1 MPFSSHHIET
11 LFRAVV
17 FNMSEPIIS
26 VSGLRG
32 IVGQQLTPAVVM
44 RYVSAFC
51 TTLPQG
57 KFVVGRD
64 GRTSGSMYS
73 KVAASTLMGHGME
86 VVDADVISTPTLGV
100 LVREIGAVGGL
111 QISAS
116 HNPLAYNGLKLFNH
130 EGRVIP
136 AEAGKKVLIAYQQSQ
151 SQWKEIESIGSYSL
165 AADPHEPHLAL
176 VIKTVDIARI
186 RARGF
191 KVLLDA
197 NHGAGALLGRRLLEE
212 LGCKVKILGESPSG
226 LFAHPPEPTAE
237 NLQGVKSMVADGSFD
252 VGFCQDPDAD
262 RLAVIDESGH
272 YIGEEFTAVL
282 CMMHRLETNP
292 GPVVTNCASSSMT
305 EQIAK
310 KLRVQFRR
318 SPVGEANVVDAM
330 KKSEAVYGGEG
341 SGGPIDPRVGFVRDS
356 FVGMA
361 QILDLMA
368 CRGSKLSAIVSQ
380 LPSLVMIKDK
390 LTIAPENIP
399 TSFNKIE
406 LALKAPAID
415 RQDGLRLDW
424 PDRWIILRASNTEP
438 LVRLI
443 AEAPTQSEAIS
454 LIEATKKAIEI

>member
-1 MPFSSHHIET
+1 
-11 LFRAVV
+11 
-17 FNMSEPIIS
+17 MSEPIIS

-32 IVGQQLTPAVVM
+32 IIGQQLTPAVVM

-64 GRTSGSMYS
+64 GRTSGSMYA

-86 VVDADVISTPTLGV
+86 VVDADVVATPSLGV

-116 HNPLAYNGLKLFNH
+116 HNPPAYNGLKLFNH
-130 EGRVIP
+130 DGRVIP
-136 AEAGKKVLIAYQQSQ
+136 AEAGNKVLIAYQQSL
-151 SQWKEIESIGSYSL
+151 SKWMEIDGIGTYSL
-165 AADPHEPHLAL
+165 AADPHEPHLAA
-176 VIKTVDIARI
+176 VIKTIDIARI
-186 RARGF
+186 RTRGF
-191 KVLLDA
+191 KVLLDS

-212 LGCKVKILGESPSG
+212 LGCRITILGEEPNG
-226 LFAHPPEPTAE
+226 LFAHPPEPTAD
-237 NLQGVKSMVADGSFD
+237 NLKSVTSAVVDGGFD
-252 VGFCQDPDAD
+252 IGFCQDPDAD
-262 RLAVIDESGH
+262 RLAVIDERGV

-305 EQIAK
+305 EHIAK
-310 KLRVQFRR
+310 RLRVQFTR

-330 KKSEAVYGGEG
+330 KRTQAVYGGEG
-341 SGGPIDPRVGFVRDS
+341 SGGPIDPRVGYVRDS

-361 QILDLMA
+361 QILNLMA
-368 CRGSKLSAIVSQ
+368 NRGKKLSVIVGE

-399 TSFNKIE
+399 TSFTKIE
-406 LALKAPAID
+406 RALMAPAVD

-443 AEAPTQSEAIS
+443 AEAPSHNEAVA
-454 LIEATKKAIEI
+454 LIEAAKKAIRS